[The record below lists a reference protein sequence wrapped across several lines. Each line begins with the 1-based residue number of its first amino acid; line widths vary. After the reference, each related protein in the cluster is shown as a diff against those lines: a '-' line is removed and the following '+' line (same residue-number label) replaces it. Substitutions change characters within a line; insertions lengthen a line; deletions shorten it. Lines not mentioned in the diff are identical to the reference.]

1 MDIFDLLRD
10 YPGDYIT
17 KTPEEFNLIG
27 SDIADLLYYLRTEHG
42 LLMEGNVWLAGSSLL
57 HHMIDSNDALSNF
70 DFDFFFK
77 NQESYDKWY
86 HVLASTSE
94 DYIDMEH
101 SVMFK
106 IDGYE
111 INLIKAF
118 LYEDVEQLLN
128 SFDISVSRIAFD
140 GHKVYL
146 HDLVMPDINVM
157 KMQVLYISNPL
168 TTFGRLL
175 KYVGKGFSMKESSII
190 HFLNRTRDFNL
201 TNFKH
206 KNDEYADFLEKQ
218 LWRD

>member
-57 HHMIDSNDALSNF
+57 HHMIDGNDSLSNF

-140 GHKVYL
+140 GHKVYM
-146 HDLVMPDINVM
+146 HNTVVGHINDLI
-157 KMQVLYISNPL
+157 MQVLYISNPL
-168 TTFGRLL
+168 STYKRVM
-175 KYVGKGFSMKESSII
+175 KYVGKGFKMRESDIANFI
-190 HFLNRTRDFNL
+190 HKLNTFNL
-201 TNFKH
+201 IDFKH